1 MLRPSRHYRT
11 YDGDALVANACLKVE
26 GSSLV
31 AVDSLGGVHRFP
43 LDGGPKA
50 PAVVAHVVHLT
61 PSPYSD
67 LSALAVFDG
76 EGKALVTA
84 PHDAFD
90 PMGAGIFARTAR
102 LRYELRN
109 IETEEQFKDELQRRQ
124 GCVELRSLPPLSV
137 SSVTVFSLALITLL
151 TVLVLVMAGLASWW
165 LLPASLAVVL
175 CGHAA
180 WTRRPS
186 EQGAH
191 L

>member
-1 MLRPSRHYRT
+1 MLRPSRDYRT

-50 PAVVAHVVHLT
+50 PAVVAHVVDLT

-102 LRYELRN
+102 LRYELDPDQAAARA
-109 IETEEQFKDELQRRQ
+109 
-124 GCVELRSLPPLSV
+124 RSYLAQV
-137 SSVTVFSLALITLL
+137 GHRGTVTVSGD
-151 TVLVLVMAGLASWW
+151 TVSTTVEIDQPLQILGIGGLGQ
-165 LLPASLAVVL
+165 VTVT
-175 CGHAA
+175 G
-180 WTRRPS
+180 
-186 EQGAH
+186 QGEARTVRGVERGET
-191 L
+191 